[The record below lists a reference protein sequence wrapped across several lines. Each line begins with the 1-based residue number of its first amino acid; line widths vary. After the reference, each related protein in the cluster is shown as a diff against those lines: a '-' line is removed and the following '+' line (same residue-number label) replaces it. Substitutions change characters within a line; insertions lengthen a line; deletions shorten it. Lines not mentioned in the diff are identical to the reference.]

1 MLNVWVNKPSLR
13 HQRIWLQH
21 WIVIMK
27 CILFFFF
34 FNSCVCSLRE
44 GTQQFCAVCVTFLSS
59 GTHQLGLLLWFYS
72 QRGAPLRDLQ
82 GSFGV
87 CCHFT
92 KAISKKSNERE
103 GCEQGS
109 KWGNDSRPQLQTG
122 SVWHLMSLPFLSL
135 LLVEPWFLGLRGTTW
150 GRPTDPYSCTGN
162 HLTQTLEVFVKTSKQ
177 N

>member
-44 GTQQFCAVCVTFLSS
+44 GTQQFCAVCVPFLSS
-59 GTHQLGLLLWFYS
+59 GTQKLGLLLWFYS

-92 KAISKKSNERE
+92 KAIQAVKWERRLLARQSV
-103 GCEQGS
+103 G
-109 KWGNDSRPQLQTG
+109 KWLQATAPNRF
-122 SVWHLMSLPFLSL
+122 SLASHVSSL
-135 LLVEPWFLGLRGTTW
+135 LLPPPCRAM
-150 GRPTDPYSCTGN
+150 
-162 HLTQTLEVFVKTSKQ
+162 VFGI
-177 N
+177 